1 MQRAFIGDR
10 RVWASQTAAEG
21 MEGDALFLDFDGTI
35 VDIAE
40 RPEAVVVDPGLPS
53 TLGCIRDELG
63 GALALVSGRTIDTLD
78 AFLAPERFDAAG
90 VHGVERRVA
99 GALLESGV
107 EDRPALNH
115 ALEVLGCFTAS
126 HEGLLLEDKGSSFA
140 VHWRLRPDLADEAL
154 RLVEA
159 AAARLSPG
167 YRLQQGKAVAEIL
180 PSQAGKGAA
189 IAWFMERPPYRGRRP
204 IFIGDDLTDEHGFV
218 AVNERNGISV
228 RVGDGPT
235 VATRR
240 VASPAGLKAL
250 LQRWASSGRSPF
262 GGELDA

>member
-1 MQRAFIGDR
+1 MDGY
-10 RVWASQTAAEG
+10 
-21 MEGDALFLDFDGTI
+21 ALFLDFDGTI

-53 TLGCIRDELG
+53 TLRRIRNGLG
-63 GALALVSGRTIDTLD
+63 GALALVSGRSIDTLD
-78 AFLAPERFDAAG
+78 GFLAPERFDAAG

-99 GALLESGV
+99 GERLGSRSDG
-107 EDRPALNH
+107 DPAFRQVME
-115 ALEVLGCFTAS
+115 AVRGFTAL
-126 HEGLLLEDKGSSFA
+126 HEGLLLEDKGASFA

-154 RLVEA
+154 RVVDA
-159 AAARLSPG
+159 AAARLAPG

-204 IFIGDDLTDEHGFV
+204 IFVGDDLTDEHGFL
-218 AVNERNGISV
+218 AVNERDGISV
-228 RVGDGPT
+228 RVGDGTT

-240 VASPAGLKAL
+240 VASPTDLKAL

-262 GGELDA
+262 GDKLDA